1 MAATAGPEVVVAGA
15 VYCGRILKA
24 TTTTLY
30 LPFED
35 EKLPDKND
43 FPRVIEVKP
52 SNRIKKHKVKK
63 GLKFDFI
70 LISDSCTFI
79 HGT

>member
-1 MAATAGPEVVVAGA
+1 MFKVLPQKI
-15 VYCGRILKA
+15 CDNNSGRLDI
-24 TTTTLY
+24 Y
-30 LPFED
+30 LPKTPGLED
-35 EKLPDKND
+35 EKLPDKKD
-43 FPRVIEVKP
+43 FPRVIGVKP

-63 GLKFDFI
+63 GLKSNFI